1 MFYYRIFRKNT
12 VLLQLLIVV
21 LLTIGV
27 GACKKEDAQPVPM
40 PTPNFDKGV
49 FISNEGQ
56 FTYGNA
62 SLSYYNPKTKTVENN
77 IFFKVNHVPIG
88 DILQS
93 LTLHNNRLYMVVNNS
108 GKVYV
113 IDPDSKQHLGT
124 ITGLTSP
131 RYLHFATENKIY
143 ITDLYQRAISIADPV
158 SLKVVDSIN
167 LDNTYTGHHTT
178 EQMVAFGKYVF
189 TNAWSYD
196 NKILVINT
204 ETDQC
209 VDSITVP
216 KQPNSMVLDKNN
228 KLWVLTD
235 GGYPGSTYGQEEG
248 ALLRIN
254 PNTLEIEHS
263 MRFPIDDN
271 PSELCINGTKDTL
284 YFLNRHIYRMAI
296 EEVNLPIT
304 PFVTSTNTLPYGG
317 FYGIGVH
324 PRTSEVYAADPIDYV
339 QEGFVNRYSAQGKLI
354 DSFTVGVCP
363 GAFCFCSAK

>member
-1 MFYYRIFRKNT
+1 MFYYQKFIKNT
-12 VLLQLLIVV
+12 ALWQLLIIV

-27 GACKKEDAQPVPM
+27 GACKKDTA
-40 PTPNFDKGV
+40 TPAPKPSSDKGV

-77 IFFKVNHVPIG
+77 IFLQVNQVPVG

-93 LTLHNNRLYMVVNNS
+93 LTLHNNKLYMVVNNS

-167 LDNTYTGHHTT
+167 LDNTQTGHHTT

-196 NKILVINT
+196 NKILVIDT

-216 KQPNSMVLDKNN
+216 KQPNSMVLDKHN

-235 GGYPGSTYGQEEG
+235 GGLSEEEG
-248 ALLRIN
+248 ALVRIN
-254 PNTLEIEHS
+254 PKTYEIEHS
-263 MRFPIDDN
+263 MRFPIEN
-271 PSELCINGTKDTL
+271 SPSELCINGTKDTL
-284 YFLNRHIYRMAI
+284 YFLNRHIYR
-296 EEVNLPIT
+296 LPIQST
-304 PFVTSTNTLPYGG
+304 TLPAQPFVTSTNTSPYGG
-317 FYGIGVH
+317 FYGIAVS
-324 PRTSEVYAADPIDYV
+324 PNTSEVYASDAIDYV
-339 QEGFVNRYSAQGKLI
+339 QEGIVNRYSAQGKLI

-363 GAFCFCSAK
+363 GAFCFKTE